1 MTGGNVCGTTAAAAM
16 AIPNDLLVSEV
27 LSRLPVKSLLRFSS
41 VCRSWCAAVADPA
54 FARRHLTLSRRAAA
68 ATPPSVL
75 AVVTCTDADPDNA
88 APPEDLI
95 SFHRI
100 RPGRQPSS
108 AAAAADV
115 VVDVEQMQEL
125 ALECSNPL
133 LRSSHCDG
141 LVAVAADVG
150 RIFVCNP
157 ATREFVV
164 LPPGSPGPYDYRREE
179 AAVLSVDP
187 RTGVHVVT
195 RCLYQHY
202 GCHTDEHTGEQS
214 LEYDIVHEV
223 FVHGPSGSGG
233 WEATTAPPCP
243 VELVVPP
250 AHARGAFYWAANDQ
264 SDPAQREHP
273 NALLRF
279 AIHDGVFDVVPLPP
293 GVAFMAPDD
302 RDALTELGGEI
313 CYMRPTGAT
322 AFDFWMLPAAA
333 DAEHDE
339 EEEGHGRWS
348 LRWCVD
354 FGGGDPIDDLTPLY
368 MAPDGTLTV
377 DMARMIYRLDKLN
390 NFLEK
395 VVDMAA
401 VYWHLVEQLG
411 LGNYYDYS
419 EKDYRLEIQNG
430 RWRRVQDGDGPAL
443 PSIQSLFTYVESLIQ
458 IN

>member
-1 MTGGNVCGTTAAAAM
+1 M

-27 LSRLPVKSLLRFSS
+27 LSRLPVKSLLRFRS
-41 VCRSWCAAVADPA
+41 VCRSWRTAVADRA
-54 FARRHLTLSRRAAA
+54 FARRHLTLSRRAAGT
-68 ATPPSVL
+68 TPPSVL
-75 AVVTCTDADPDNA
+75 AVVTRIDADPDNA

-100 RPGRQPSS
+100 RPGRRQPSS
-108 AAAAADV
+108 AASAAVAADV

-179 AAVLSVDP
+179 AAVLGVDP
-187 RTGVHVVT
+187 RTGVHVVA
-195 RCLYQHY
+195 RCLYRHY
-202 GCHTDEHTGEQS
+202 GRHTDEHTGEQS

-223 FVHGPSGSGG
+223 FVLGPSGSGG
-233 WEATTAPPCP
+233 WEATAAPPCP

-250 AHARGAFYWAANDQ
+250 AHARGAFYWATNDQ

-293 GVAFMAPDD
+293 GPDD
-302 RDALTELGGEI
+302 RDALMELGGEL

-322 AFDFWMLPAAA
+322 AFDFWMLPADA
-333 DAEHDE
+333 DAEAEHDE
-339 EEEGHGRWS
+339 EEGGHGAGWS
-348 LRWCVD
+348 LRWRFD

-368 MAPDGTLTV
+368 MAPDGTLAYV
-377 DMARMIYRLDKLN
+377 YLDMARMICRLDERN
-390 NFLEK
+390 NLLEK

-401 VYWHLVEQLG
+401 VYRHLVEELG
-411 LGNYYDYS
+411 HGNYYDHS

-430 RWRRVQDGDGPAL
+430 RWKRVQDGDGPAL
-443 PSIQSLFTYVESLIQ
+443 LSIQSLLTYVESLVQ

>member
-1 MTGGNVCGTTAAAAM
+1 MTGGNVCGTTAAAAAAM
-16 AIPNDLLVSEV
+16 AITNDLLVSEV
-27 LSRLPVKSLLRFSS
+27 LSRLPVKSILRFSS
-41 VCRSWCAAVADPA
+41 VCRSWRTAVADRA
-54 FARRHLTLSRRAAA
+54 FARRHLTLSRRAAGT
-68 ATPPSVL
+68 TPPSVL
-75 AVVTCTDADPDNA
+75 AVVTRIDADPDNA

-100 RPGRQPSS
+100 CPGRQPSS

-164 LPPGSPGPYDYRREE
+164 LPPGSPGPYDHRREE
-179 AAVLSVDP
+179 AAVLGADP
-187 RTGVHVVT
+187 RPGVHVVA
-195 RCLYQHY
+195 RCLYRHY
-202 GCHTDEHTGEQS
+202 GCHANEHTGEQS

-223 FVHGPSGSGG
+223 FVLGPSGSGAG
-233 WEATTAPPCP
+233 RPPRRRRAPSSSWCRRPT
-243 VELVVPP
+243 
-250 AHARGAFYWAANDQ
+250 RGAPNDQ
-264 SDPAQREHP
+264 SDQAQREHP

-302 RDALTELGGEI
+302 RDALTELGGEL

-322 AFDFWMLPAAA
+322 AFDFWMLPADADADA

-339 EEEGHGRWS
+339 EEGGHGAGWS
-348 LRWCVD
+348 LRWRFD

-377 DMARMIYRLDKLN
+377 YVDTARMICRLDERSNL
-390 NFLEK
+390 LEK

-411 LGNYYDYS
+411 HGNYYDHS

-430 RWRRVQDGDGPAL
+430 RWKREA
-443 PSIQSLFTYVESLIQ
+443 Y
-458 IN
+458 